1 MLRAMNTLTFL
12 SHRPEEVLEALRQG
26 NIVAL
31 DTAIEQMPDLFL
43 IYAIESGLL
52 GNLADSFPDP
62 RYQQPEIPI
71 QTLLA
76 AGIAGHFT
84 GLYALSQSPYA
95 LHSPRLLTALGVQ
108 VAVNEPG
115 SGLSRRGTKHAAP
128 FHGDVVRKLL
138 AVIATKDRANQRL
151 PGQTLLDWYN
161 DQVGTLFCQ
170 AVGATP
176 TLHILDC
183 TQLLVNFKNDRYEN
197 AGITTKNKLP
207 ERGYKLGTLR
217 SLLDTGA
224 VLTGIA
230 WGCIE
235 AHDLSVTHDLVRQSV
250 HLRAGDTLLEDRGF
264 VDGDTIT
271 FLKAQR
277 KVDVCTGLRS
287 DMNFFKA
294 AVVQA
299 EANPGSWRTHPSRAH
314 QQIQLVCGLS
324 GLWRELGVEMNVC
337 IVRYKDKDTSE
348 WRYFGFATTDLSLS
362 ARQIIQ
368 LYQTR
373 PEIEEDYRQLKSE
386 SWHIDHFCA
395 TQLVQ
400 IIWHVILTLLAFNL
414 FQVFVNTKTGA
425 KFASKTKQKLERE
438 RQRNPPTYLLV
449 CTLDAYGVY
458 ETKRLL
464 YLLLDLPEDVRQ
476 KIRRLLAQ
484 RTD

>member
-1 MLRAMNTLTFL
+1 MNTLTFL
-12 SHRPEEVLEALRQG
+12 SHRPEEVLEALRHG

-31 DTAIEQMPDLFL
+31 DTAIEQLPDLFL
-43 IYAIESGLL
+43 IYALESGLL
-52 GNLADSFPDP
+52 RHLADSFPDP

-108 VAVNEPG
+108 VVVNQPG
-115 SGLSRRGTKHAAP
+115 NGLSRKGTKQPAP

-138 AVIATKDRANQRL
+138 ATIAQKDRSDKRL

-161 DQVGTLFCQ
+161 ASVGELFCQ
-170 AVGATP
+170 AVEATP

-183 TQLLVNFKNDRYEN
+183 TDLGVPLDSGRYEG
-197 AGITTKNKLP
+197 AGITTKNKVA

-230 WGCIE
+230 WGPME
-235 AHDLSVTHDLVRQSV
+235 AHDLSVTHDLVRTTP
-250 HLRAGDTLLEDRGF
+250 HLRPGDVLLEDRGF
-264 VDGDTIT
+264 VDGATIT
-271 FLKAQR
+271 YLKKERQ
-277 KVDVCTGLRS
+277 VDVCTGLRS
-287 DMNFFKA
+287 DMNFLKA
-294 AVVQA
+294 AVVSA
-299 EANPGSWRTHPSRAH
+299 EANPGLWRTHPTRPK
-314 QQIQLVCGLS
+314 QQIQLVSGLS
-324 GLWRELGVEMNVC
+324 GLWTELGVEMNVC
-337 IVRYKDKDTSE
+337 IVRYEDKDTRK
-348 WRYFGFATTDLSLS
+348 WRYFGFATTDLSLT

-386 SWHIDHFCA
+386 SWHIEHFCA

-400 IIWHVILTLLAFNL
+400 ILWHIVLTLLAYNL
-414 FQVFVNTKTGA
+414 FQVFVNTNKGA
-425 KFASKTKQKLERE
+425 KFANKTKQKIERE

-458 ETKRLL
+458 ETKTLL

-476 KIRRLLAQ
+476 KIRKLLAN